1 MSVKYIIDLFDTL
14 VKPVLTYGSAVYGIQ
29 NCMVVE
35 TFDLKF
41 PKKILKVKTS
51 TKTCMI
57 YAETGRYPLSI
68 DIKLNMIKQWL
79 KIIRSDDNKL
89 IRLVYCSMKDC
100 SVRVSKRNNWVLN
113 IKELL
118 YSTGFGYV
126 WEQQTVNNEYQ
137 FIREFK
143 RRMQDM
149 YVQQCFGE
157 IRDSSRC
164 RLYREIKFTFE
175 MEPYLQ
181 NNCNRELRQCL
192 TKIRLSSHKFLVERS
207 RWAKPQIIYQEK
219 KCTLCGQLDVEDEYH
234 VLLIC
239 SQYSGLR
246 AKFIRKQFYV
256 KPSMLKFQKLLTT
269 TNSKDLQRLMTFIKL
284 IGTIIVALP
293 NTDLYEQHYNV
304 TNLQTFFY
312 GIFHF

>member
-1 MSVKYIIDLFDTL
+1 
-14 VKPVLTYGSAVYGIQ
+14 
-29 NCMVVE
+29 
-35 TFDLKF
+35 
-41 PKKILKVKTS
+41 
-51 TKTCMI
+51 
-57 YAETGRYPLSI
+57 
-68 DIKLNMIKQWL
+68 
-79 KIIRSDDNKL
+79 
-89 IRLVYCSMKDC
+89 MKDC

-126 WEQQTVNNEYQ
+126 WKQQTVNNEYQ

-192 TKIRLSSHKFLVERS
+192 TKIRLSSHKFLGERG
-207 RWAKPQIIYQEK
+207 RWAKPQISYQER

-234 VLLIC
+234 ILLKC

-269 TNSKDLQRLMTFIKL
+269 TNSKDLQRLMTFIKVIFRDYNSSL
-284 IGTIIVALP
+284 T
-293 NTDLYEQHYNV
+293 QH
-304 TNLQTFFY
+304 
-312 GIFHF
+312 

>member
-1 MSVKYIIDLFDTL
+1 M
-14 VKPVLTYGSAVYGIQ
+14 
-29 NCMVVE
+29 
-35 TFDLKF
+35 
-41 PKKILKVKTS
+41 
-51 TKTCMI
+51 
-57 YAETGRYPLSI
+57 
-68 DIKLNMIKQWL
+68 
-79 KIIRSDDNKL
+79 
-89 IRLVYCSMKDC
+89 
-100 SVRVSKRNNWVLN
+100 
-113 IKELL
+113 

-181 NNCNRELRQCL
+181 NNCNCELRQCL
-192 TKIRLSSHKFLVERS
+192 TKIRLSSHKFLVERG
-207 RWAKPQIIYQEK
+207 RWAKPQIIFQER
-219 KCTLCGQLDVEDEYH
+219 KCTLCGQLDVEDEHH

-284 IGTIIVALP
+284 TFRDYNSSL
-293 NTDLYEQHYNV
+293 TQH
-304 TNLQTFFY
+304 
-312 GIFHF
+312 